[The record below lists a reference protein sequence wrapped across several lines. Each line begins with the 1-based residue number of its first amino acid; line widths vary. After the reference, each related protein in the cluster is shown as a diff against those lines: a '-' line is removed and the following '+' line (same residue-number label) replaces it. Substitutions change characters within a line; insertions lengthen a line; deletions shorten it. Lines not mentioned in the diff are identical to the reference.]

1 MRRIAAGNRVE
12 PFETVRKRKGG
23 ELVDVSL
30 ALAPLYDDRG
40 RVVGVSAIERDI
52 TRWRR
57 AEAQVQ
63 RALEQRDRFIALL
76 SHELRNPLMAITM
89 AVATLSKSSNGDGS
103 RPNRALEALERQSQ
117 YMARLLDDLVD
128 VSRLRR
134 GAIRMRKELFDLRE
148 NLESALDAVRDRAKK
163 KSVDLCVEVSD
174 DPIWVHGDA
183 ARLQQLVV
191 NLLSNAVKFTP
202 ESKRVRLSADV
213 DDGEARLVVSDDGI
227 GLLPGTEEEIFEP
240 FYQDDRATHTAGG
253 RGMGLGL
260 ALVRALA
267 EAHGGWVAARS
278 EGRDHGSEF
287 LVRLPLARPPAS
299 ARHPVAREPGSRRV
313 LVVEDDDDNRQLLA
327 LLLGEQGF
335 EVHTAETGTAALA
348 VMTETPV
355 DVALV
360 DLGLPDMSGIEV
372 AENARQILP
381 RSALVLIALTGHGRP
396 GDRERVMAAGFDEHL
411 VKPVRP
417 DKILRV
423 LEEAFSS

>member
-1 MRRIAAGNRVE
+1 
-12 PFETVRKRKGG
+12 
-23 ELVDVSL
+23 
-30 ALAPLYDDRG
+30 
-40 RVVGVSAIERDI
+40 
-52 TRWRR
+52 
-57 AEAQVQ
+57 
-63 RALEQRDRFIALL
+63 
-76 SHELRNPLMAITM
+76 
-89 AVATLSKSSNGDGS
+89 
-103 RPNRALEALERQSQ
+103 
-117 YMARLLDDLVD
+117 
-128 VSRLRR
+128 
-134 GAIRMRKELFDLRE
+134 
-148 NLESALDAVRDRAKK
+148 
-163 KSVDLCVEVSD
+163 
-174 DPIWVHGDA
+174 
-183 ARLQQLVV
+183 
-191 NLLSNAVKFTP
+191 
-202 ESKRVRLSADV
+202 
-213 DDGEARLVVSDDGI
+213 VVSDDGI

-278 EGRDHGSEF
+278 EGRDLGSEF

-299 ARHPVAREPGSRRV
+299 ARHPAVAREPGSRRV

-396 GDRERVMAAGFDEHL
+396 EDRERVMAAGFDEHL

-417 DKILRV
+417 DKILRI